1 MTSHPIAQQ
10 WRFTALD
17 TLFFRESRP
26 MEAIGGAQ
34 LQSVFPPPARTL
46 IGAIRTAVGQAH
58 DVDWKSYANDKNAP
72 LRAIIGSPESLGP
85 LSFAG
90 PFLLKDNERLYPVPL
105 ALLQASAS
113 DKAGVAFTRL
123 EPAEAEKAIM
133 SDLGKLRLPTKR
145 DALDKAKPMENASI
159 TAAGLQAFLGGGMPD
174 AKAIIPNDDLYDSE
188 ERLGIGRDNDKR
200 TVQEGLL
207 YQTNHVRPKHGVS
220 IGIVVKGL
228 ATDNVPET
236 GTTRLGAEGRLA
248 SWQREAIKP
257 LPAAKSNGERIMLLL
272 LTHARFQHGWLPDGF
287 EKKTI
292 DEGQTVWDGEIQ
304 GVALRLI
311 SAVVGKPLR
320 EGGWDLVS
328 GMPRTMDSLVPAG
341 SCYFFEKI
349 GGDAGKL
356 NGLQIGLDT
365 DHGRG
370 EIAIGTW

>member
-1 MTSHPIAQQ
+1 MTPQAIAQQ
-10 WRFTALD
+10 WSFTALD

-26 MEAIGGAQ
+26 MDAIGGAQ

-58 DVDWKSYANDKNAP
+58 DGDWNAYASDKNAP

-90 PFLLKDNERLYPVPL
+90 PFLLKGNERLFPVPL
-105 ALLQASAS
+105 ALLHASAPE
-113 DKAGVAFTRL
+113 KAGVKFTRL
-123 EPAEAEKAIM
+123 VPSEVATT
-133 SDLGKLRLPTKR
+133 SDLGKLRLPKKR
-145 DALDKAKPMENASI
+145 DALAGAKPMENASI
-159 TAAGLQAFLGGGMPD
+159 TAAGLQAFLNGGMPD
-174 AKAIIPNDDLYDSE
+174 ADTIFSNDALYDSE
-188 ERLGIGRDNDKR
+188 ERLGIGRDNGKR
-200 TVQEGLL
+200 TTQDGLL
-207 YQTNHVRPKHGVS
+207 YQTNHVRPKHDVT

-228 ATDNVPET
+228 VMDKLPET
-236 GTTRLGAEGRLA
+236 GTARLGAEGRMA
-248 SWQREAIKP
+248 SWQREAAEP
-257 LPAAKSNGERIMLLL
+257 LPAAKLNGERIMLLL
-272 LTHARFQHGWLPDGF
+272 LTHARFEHGWLPDGF

-292 DEGQTVWDGEIQ
+292 DKDVTVWD
-304 GVALRLI
+304 
-311 SAVVGKPLR
+311 
-320 EGGWDLVS
+320 LVN

>member
-58 DVDWKSYANDKNAP
+58 EVDWNAYASDKNAP

-105 ALLQASAS
+105 ALLQASVPS
-113 DKAGVAFTRL
+113 TKAGVAFTRL
-123 EPAEAEKAIM
+123 APSKVATI

-145 DALDKAKPMENASI
+145 DVLAGAKPMENASI
-159 TAAGLQAFLGGGMPD
+159 TAAGLQAFLSGGMPD
-174 AKAIIPNDDLYDSE
+174 AKAIIPNDELYDSE
-188 ERLGIGRDNDKR
+188 ERLGIGRDNGKR

-207 YQTNHVRPKHGVS
+207 YQTNHVRPKHDVA

-272 LTHARFQHGWLPDGF
+272 LTHARFQQGWLPDGF
-287 EKKTI
+287 AEVTI
-292 DEGQTVWDGEIQ
+292 ENGQTVWDGEIQ
-304 GVALRLI
+304 GVKLRLI

-320 EGGWDLVS
+320 EGGWDLVNR
-328 GMPRTMDSLVPAG
+328 MPRPMESLVPAG

-349 GGDAGKL
+349 GGDVDKL
-356 NGLQIGLDT
+356 HGLQIGLDT